1 MSLVTLLPTSAN
13 NNYEGNKYA
22 IYGFYPLLAILIF
35 RGLVHFLKED
45 AGLRDI
51 ATIIPFP
58 LIDGIDPN
66 NVIYLFGSLW
76 GASQLIILFLYL
88 LIFLKYRNLLHFIWI
103 TMIIDVLFRLI
114 SGTIHPLTPEY
125 YINQPPGSIGNIYI
139 LIYSMSMFLLSIWK
153 QK

>member
-1 MSLVTLLPTSAN
+1 MNLVSLLPASAN
-13 NNYEGNKYA
+13 NDYEGNKYA
-22 IYGFYPLLAILIF
+22 IYGFYPLLAILLF

-45 AGLRDI
+45 AGLHEI

-58 LIDGIDPN
+58 IFDGIDPN

-76 GASQLIILFLYL
+76 GASQLIILFFYL
-88 LIFLKYRNLLHFIWI
+88 IIFFKYRNLLHFIWI

-153 QK
+153 KK

>member
-1 MSLVTLLPTSAN
+1 MNLVSLLPASAN

-45 AGLRDI
+45 AGLHDI

-58 LIDGIDPN
+58 IFDGIDPN

-76 GASQLIILFLYL
+76 GASQLIILFFYL
-88 LIFLKYRNLLHFIWI
+88 IIFFKYRNLLHFIWI

-153 QK
+153 NK

>member
-1 MSLVTLLPTSAN
+1 MNLVSLLPASAN
-13 NNYEGNKYA
+13 NDYEGNKYA
-22 IYGFYPLLAILIF
+22 VYGFYPLLVILIF

-45 AGLRDI
+45 AGLHDI

-58 LIDGIDPN
+58 IFDGIDPN

-76 GASQLIILFLYL
+76 GASQLIILFFYL
-88 LIFLKYRNLLHFIWI
+88 IIFFKYRSLLHFIWI

-125 YINQPPGSIGNIYI
+125 YINQPPGSIGNVYI

-153 QK
+153 KK

>member
-1 MSLVTLLPTSAN
+1 MNLVSLLPASAN

-22 IYGFYPLLAILIF
+22 IYGFYPLLAILLF

-45 AGLRDI
+45 AGLHDI

-58 LIDGIDPN
+58 IIDGIDPN

-76 GASQLIILFLYL
+76 GASQLIILFFYL
-88 LIFLKYRNLLHFIWI
+88 IIFFKYRNLLHFIWI

-114 SGTIHPLTPEY
+114 SGTIHPLTSEY

-139 LIYSMSMFLLSIWK
+139 LIYSISMFLLSIWK
-153 QK
+153 KK

>member
-1 MSLVTLLPTSAN
+1 MNLVSLLPASAN

-22 IYGFYPLLAILIF
+22 IYGFYPLLAILLF

-45 AGLRDI
+45 AGLHDI

-58 LIDGIDPN
+58 IIDGMDPN

-76 GASQLIILFLYL
+76 GASQLIILFFYL
-88 LIFLKYRNLLHFIWI
+88 IIFFKYRNLLHFIWI

-153 QK
+153 NK

>member
-1 MSLVTLLPTSAN
+1 MNLVSLLPASAN

-22 IYGFYPLLAILIF
+22 IYGFYPLLAILLF

-45 AGLRDI
+45 AGLHDI

-58 LIDGIDPN
+58 IFDGIDPN

-76 GASQLIILFLYL
+76 GASQLIILFFYL
-88 LIFLKYRNLLHFIWI
+88 IIFFKYKNLLHFIWI

-153 QK
+153 KK

>member
-1 MSLVTLLPTSAN
+1 MNLVSLLPASAN
-13 NNYEGNKYA
+13 NDYEGNKYA
-22 IYGFYPLLAILIF
+22 IYGFYPLLVILIF

-45 AGLRDI
+45 AGLHDI

-58 LIDGIDPN
+58 IFDGIDPN

-76 GASQLIILFLYL
+76 GASQLIILFFYL
-88 LIFLKYRNLLHFIWI
+88 IIFFKYRNLLHFIWI

-139 LIYSMSMFLLSIWK
+139 LIYSISMFLLSIWK
-153 QK
+153 KK

>member
-1 MSLVTLLPTSAN
+1 MNLVSLLPATAN

-22 IYGFYPLLAILIF
+22 IYGFYPLLAILLF

-45 AGLRDI
+45 AGLHDV

-58 LIDGIDPN
+58 IFDGIDPN

-76 GASQLIILFLYL
+76 GASQLIILFFYL
-88 LIFLKYRNLLHFIWI
+88 IIFFKYRNLLHFIWI
-103 TMIIDVLFRLI
+103 TMIVDVLFRLI

-139 LIYSMSMFLLSIWK
+139 LIYSISMFLLSIWK
-153 QK
+153 KK

>member
-103 TMIIDVLFRLI
+103 TMIIDVLFRLV
-114 SGTIHPLTPEY
+114 SGTIHPLSPDY
-125 YINQPPGSIGNIYI
+125 YINQPPGSIANIYI

>member
-1 MSLVTLLPTSAN
+1 MNLVSLLPASAN
-13 NNYEGNKYA
+13 NDYEGNKYA
-22 IYGFYPLLAILIF
+22 IYGFYPLLAILLF

-45 AGLRDI
+45 AGLHDI

-58 LIDGIDPN
+58 IFNGIDPN

-76 GASQLIILFLYL
+76 GASQLIILFFYL
-88 LIFLKYRNLLHFIWI
+88 IIFFKYRNLLHFIWI

-153 QK
+153 KK

>member
-1 MSLVTLLPTSAN
+1 MNLVSLLPATAN

-22 IYGFYPLLAILIF
+22 IYGFYPLLAILLF

-45 AGLRDI
+45 AGLHDV

-58 LIDGIDPN
+58 IFDGIDPN

-76 GASQLIILFLYL
+76 GASQLIILFFYL
-88 LIFLKYRNLLHFIWI
+88 IIFFKYRNLLHFIWI

-139 LIYSMSMFLLSIWK
+139 LIYSISMFLLSIWK
-153 QK
+153 KK

>member
-1 MSLVTLLPTSAN
+1 MNLVSLLPASAN
-13 NNYEGNKYA
+13 NDYEGNKYA
-22 IYGFYPLLAILIF
+22 IYGFYPLLAILLF

-45 AGLRDI
+45 AGLHDI

-58 LIDGIDPN
+58 IFDGIDPN

-76 GASQLIILFLYL
+76 GASQLIILFFYL
-88 LIFLKYRNLLHFIWI
+88 IIFFKYRNLLHFIWI

-153 QK
+153 KK

>member
-1 MSLVTLLPTSAN
+1 MNLVSLLPASAN

-22 IYGFYPLLAILIF
+22 IYGFYPLLAILLF

-45 AGLRDI
+45 AGLHDI

-58 LIDGIDPN
+58 IFDGIDPN

-76 GASQLIILFLYL
+76 GASQLIILFFYL
-88 LIFLKYRNLLHFIWI
+88 IIFFKYRNLLHFIWI

-153 QK
+153 NK

>member
-1 MSLVTLLPTSAN
+1 MNLVSLLPSSAN

-45 AGLRDI
+45 AGLHDI

-58 LIDGIDPN
+58 IIDGMDPN

-76 GASQLIILFLYL
+76 GASQLIILFFYL
-88 LIFLKYRNLLHFIWI
+88 IIFFKYRNLLHFIWI

-153 QK
+153 NK

>member
-1 MSLVTLLPTSAN
+1 MNIVTLLPTSAN

-103 TMIIDVLFRLI
+103 TMIIDVLFRLV
-114 SGTIHPLTPEY
+114 SGTIHPLSPDY
-125 YINQPPGSIGNIYI
+125 YINQPPGSIANIYI

>member
-1 MSLVTLLPTSAN
+1 MNLVSLLPASAN

-22 IYGFYPLLAILIF
+22 IYGFYPLLAILLF

-45 AGLRDI
+45 AGLHEI

-58 LIDGIDPN
+58 IFDGIDPN

-76 GASQLIILFLYL
+76 GASQLIILFFYL
-88 LIFLKYRNLLHFIWI
+88 IIFFKYRNLLHFIWI

-153 QK
+153 KK

>member
-1 MSLVTLLPTSAN
+1 MNLVSLLPASAN
-13 NNYEGNKYA
+13 NDYEGNKYA
-22 IYGFYPLLAILIF
+22 IYGFYPLLAILLF

-45 AGLRDI
+45 AGLHDI

-58 LIDGIDPN
+58 IFDGIDPN

-76 GASQLIILFLYL
+76 GASQLIILFFYL
-88 LIFLKYRNLLHFIWI
+88 MIFFKYRNLLHFIWI

-153 QK
+153 KK

>member
-1 MSLVTLLPTSAN
+1 MNLVSLLPSSAN

-22 IYGFYPLLAILIF
+22 VYGFYPLLAILIF

-45 AGLRDI
+45 AGLHDI

-58 LIDGIDPN
+58 IIDGMDPN

-76 GASQLIILFLYL
+76 GASQLIILFFYL
-88 LIFLKYRNLLHFIWI
+88 IIFFKYRNLLHFIWI
-103 TMIIDVLFRLI
+103 TMIIDVLFRMI

-125 YINQPPGSIGNIYI
+125 YINQPPGSISNIYI

-153 QK
+153 NK

>member
-1 MSLVTLLPTSAN
+1 MNLVSLLPASAN
-13 NNYEGNKYA
+13 NDYEGNKYA

-45 AGLRDI
+45 AGLHDV

-58 LIDGIDPN
+58 IFDGIDPN

-76 GASQLIILFLYL
+76 GASQLIILFFYL
-88 LIFLKYRNLLHFIWI
+88 MIFFKYRNLLHFIWI

-153 QK
+153 KK

>member
-1 MSLVTLLPTSAN
+1 MNLVSLLPATAN

-22 IYGFYPLLAILIF
+22 IYGFYPLLAILLF

-45 AGLRDI
+45 AGFHDI

-58 LIDGIDPN
+58 IFDGIDPN

-76 GASQLIILFLYL
+76 GASQLIILFFYL
-88 LIFLKYRNLLHFIWI
+88 MIFFKYRNLLHFIWI

-153 QK
+153 KK

>member
-1 MSLVTLLPTSAN
+1 MNLVSLLPASAN

-22 IYGFYPLLAILIF
+22 IYGFYPLLAILLF

-45 AGLRDI
+45 AGLHDV

-58 LIDGIDPN
+58 IIDGIDPN

-76 GASQLIILFLYL
+76 GASQLIILFFYL
-88 LIFLKYRNLLHFIWI
+88 IIFFKYRNLLHFIWI
-103 TMIIDVLFRLI
+103 TMIVDVLFRLI

-153 QK
+153 KK

>member
-1 MSLVTLLPTSAN
+1 MNLVSLLPASAN
-13 NNYEGNKYA
+13 NDYEGNKYA
-22 IYGFYPLLAILIF
+22 IYGFYPLLAILLF

-45 AGLRDI
+45 AGLHDI

-58 LIDGIDPN
+58 IFDGIDPN

-76 GASQLIILFLYL
+76 GASQLIILFFYL
-88 LIFLKYRNLLHFIWI
+88 IIFFKYRNLLHFIWI
-103 TMIIDVLFRLI
+103 TMVIDVLFRLI

-139 LIYSMSMFLLSIWK
+139 LIYSISMFLLSIWK
-153 QK
+153 KK

>member
-1 MSLVTLLPTSAN
+1 MNLVSLLPASAN

-22 IYGFYPLLAILIF
+22 IYGFYPLLAILLF

-45 AGLRDI
+45 AGLHDI

-58 LIDGIDPN
+58 IFDGIDPN

-76 GASQLIILFLYL
+76 GASQLIILFFYL
-88 LIFLKYRNLLHFIWI
+88 IIFFKYRNLLHFIWI

-153 QK
+153 KK

>member
-1 MSLVTLLPTSAN
+1 MNLVSLLPATAN

-22 IYGFYPLLAILIF
+22 IYGFYPLLAILLF

-45 AGLRDI
+45 AGLHDI

-58 LIDGIDPN
+58 IFDGIDPN

-76 GASQLIILFLYL
+76 GASQLIILFFYL
-88 LIFLKYRNLLHFIWI
+88 MIFFKYRNLLHFIWI

-153 QK
+153 KK

>member
-1 MSLVTLLPTSAN
+1 MNLVSLLPASAN
-13 NNYEGNKYA
+13 NDYEGNKYA
-22 IYGFYPLLAILIF
+22 IYGFYPLLAILLF

-45 AGLRDI
+45 AGLHDV

-58 LIDGIDPN
+58 IFDGIDPN

-76 GASQLIILFLYL
+76 GASQLIILFFYL
-88 LIFLKYRNLLHFIWI
+88 IIFFKYRNLLHFIWI

-139 LIYSMSMFLLSIWK
+139 LIYSISMFLLSIWK
-153 QK
+153 KK

>member
-1 MSLVTLLPTSAN
+1 MNLVSLLPASAN
-13 NNYEGNKYA
+13 NDYEGNKYA
-22 IYGFYPLLAILIF
+22 VYGFYPLLVILIF

-45 AGLRDI
+45 AGLHDI

-58 LIDGIDPN
+58 IFDGIDPN

-76 GASQLIILFLYL
+76 GASQLIILFFYL
-88 LIFLKYRNLLHFIWI
+88 IIFFKYRSLLHFIWI

-153 QK
+153 KK

>member
-22 IYGFYPLLAILIF
+22 VYGFYPLLAILIF

-58 LIDGIDPN
+58 LIDDIDPN

-139 LIYSMSMFLLSIWK
+139 LIYSIYMFLLSIWK
-153 QK
+153 KK

>member
-1 MSLVTLLPTSAN
+1 MNLVSLLPATAN

-45 AGLRDI
+45 AGLHDI

-58 LIDGIDPN
+58 IIDGIDPN

-76 GASQLIILFLYL
+76 GASQLIILFFYL
-88 LIFLKYRNLLHFIWI
+88 IIFFKYRNLLHFIWI
-103 TMIIDVLFRLI
+103 TMVIDVLFRLI

-153 QK
+153 KK

>member
-1 MSLVTLLPTSAN
+1 MNLVSLLPASAN
-13 NNYEGNKYA
+13 NDYEGNKYA
-22 IYGFYPLLAILIF
+22 IYGFYPLLAILLF

-45 AGLRDI
+45 AGLHDV

-58 LIDGIDPN
+58 IFDGIDPN

-76 GASQLIILFLYL
+76 GASQLIILFFYL
-88 LIFLKYRNLLHFIWI
+88 IIFFKYRNLLHFIWI
-103 TMIIDVLFRLI
+103 TMIVDVLFRLI

-153 QK
+153 KK

>member
-1 MSLVTLLPTSAN
+1 MNLVSLLPASAN

-22 IYGFYPLLAILIF
+22 IYGFYPLLAILLF

-45 AGLRDI
+45 AGLHDI

-58 LIDGIDPN
+58 IFDGIDPN

-76 GASQLIILFLYL
+76 GASQLIILFFYL
-88 LIFLKYRNLLHFIWI
+88 IIFFKYRNLLHFIWI

-139 LIYSMSMFLLSIWK
+139 LIYSISMFLLSIWK
-153 QK
+153 KK

>member
-1 MSLVTLLPTSAN
+1 MNLVSLLPSSAN

-45 AGLRDI
+45 AGLHDI

-58 LIDGIDPN
+58 IIDGMDPN

-76 GASQLIILFLYL
+76 GASQLIILFFYL
-88 LIFLKYRNLLHFIWI
+88 IIFFKYRNLLHFIWI
-103 TMIIDVLFRLI
+103 TMIIDVLFRMI

-153 QK
+153 NK

>member
-1 MSLVTLLPTSAN
+1 MSLVNLFPVNAN

-22 IYGFYPLLAILIF
+22 VYGFYPLLVMLLF

-45 AGLRDI
+45 AGLHDI

-58 LIDGIDPN
+58 LIDGIDAN

-76 GASQLIILFLYL
+76 GASQIIILFLYL
-88 LIFLKYRNLLHFIWI
+88 IIFFKYKNLLHFIWF
-103 TMIIDVLFRLI
+103 TMILDVLFRLI

-125 YINQPPGSIGNIYI
+125 YINQPPGSVANIYI
-139 LIYSMSMFLLSIWK
+139 LIYSTFMFFLSIRK
-153 QK
+153 KK